1 MSEMQST
8 KNRWIYI
15 LICLSV
21 FASGLSTGKIA
32 DQNMVIILYFELFII
47 GLCLASLEPNLNAL
61 HFFKQHFFNCVL
73 SCVVL
78 GVFLIY
84 FYFSIAQNIY
94 ILLLLFAGL
103 TRDLNPYLEQL
114 KNNKLLTM
122 LAVLWGISI
131 SISFYGSPLNVADNY
146 LSRVRFEQTIVHL
159 ICFFCLVSFSKRSEL
174 NLDKLL
180 LGVSISI
187 CLVGLYSI
195 YIYFS
200 LGSGEVNS
208 YDWKF
213 GPPFSNNVRNLG
225 YQVMA
230 GLIVLLAYITIVKQ
244 QTLVKG
250 DAFIQWLLFAGLTF
264 LWGFLFWL
272 GGRSSI
278 GATFIVLFLTWL
290 ILVIKGQR
298 SRAFLKTSL
307 FSSVLGIMIAEWFSV
322 FSWNG
327 LFKNVD
333 RVIRAV
339 EQIQMPGRFNIWE
352 TVWNEVNE
360 HLIFGLGANAFNHI
374 PYGEGMLTHPHN
386 VFVQFLGEWGL
397 VGGSLILILLL
408 AAFIRG
414 FQLHIL
420 NFNLYKSSRALVG
433 GMVIAGLTIHA
444 LTDGTY
450 FFAQPILNLIIAF
463 AIWVSPVYVNPLGRR
478 INGELS
484 GNDANQSANT
494 SGKIK
499 GKDA

>member
-1 MSEMQST
+1 MKRG
-8 KNRWIYI
+8 KNQWIYL
-15 LICLSV
+15 LIFLVV
-21 FASGLSTGKIA
+21 FFSGLSTGKNPY
-32 DQNMVIILYFELFII
+32 DNEVTILYFELSII
-47 GLCLASLEPNLNAL
+47 FLCLISLEPNVRVI
-61 HFFKQHFFNCVL
+61 HFLKQYLLIFFL
-73 SCVVL
+73 ASILLAVVL
-78 GVFLIY
+78 IY
-84 FYFSIAQNIY
+84 YNFTIANNAY
-94 ILLLLFAGL
+94 ILLVLFAGL
-103 TRDLNPYLEQL
+103 ARNLNPYYELG
-114 KNNKLLTM
+114 KNNKLLTTL
-122 LAVLWGISI
+122 LALWLLSI
-131 SISFYGSPLNVADNY
+131 SISFYSSPLDVAGFY
-146 LSRVRFEQTIVHL
+146 LSRVRFEQTIVH
-159 ICFFCLVSFSKRSEL
+159 IVCFFSLLVFNRGSRL
-174 NLDKLL
+174 TLDKILL
-180 LGVSISI
+180 AVSVSV
-187 CLVGLYSI
+187 CLVGLYSL

-200 LGSGEVNS
+200 MVPDEVNS
-208 YDWKF
+208 AKWKF
-213 GPPFSNNVRNLG
+213 GPPLSNNIRNLG

-278 GATFIVLFLTWL
+278 GTTFIVLFLTWL

-298 SRAFLKTSL
+298 SWAFLKMSL
-307 FSSVLGIMIAEWFSV
+307 FSSVLGIMIAEWLSV

-339 EQIQMPGRFNIWE
+339 EQMQMPGRLNIWD

-360 HLIFGLGANAFNHI
+360 HLFFGLGANAFNHI
-374 PYGEGMLTHPHN
+374 PYGEGKLTHPHN
-386 VFVQFLGEWGL
+386 IFVQFLGEWGL

-414 FQLHIL
+414 FQLHII

-433 GMVIAGLTIHA
+433 GLVIAGLSIHA

-463 AIWVSPVYVNPLGRR
+463 AIWVSPVYVNPAGRR
-478 INGELS
+478 INVELS
-484 GNDANQSANT
+484 GIDANQSANT